1 MRFSTTPAMVVEA
14 AHSSTGKRYSLRQ
27 FKTLFGVSPNVTAV
41 TWDYMLTR
49 PDTVQKQVVLQDL
62 LKALHF
68 LKCYSKE
75 TQLSGL
81 FNYTEKTFRIRYKPA
96 LFNLAGLPMICFE
109 KRHAA

>member
-1 MRFSTTPAMVVEA
+1 MCNGCDLGLHVM
-14 AHSSTGKRYSLRQ
+14 
-27 FKTLFGVSPNVTAV
+27 
-41 TWDYMLTR
+41 TR
-49 PDTVQKQVVLQDL
+49 PDTVQKYVLIQDL

-68 LKCYSKE
+68 FECYSKE

-81 FNYTEKTFRIRYKPA
+81 FNYTEKTFCIRYKLA